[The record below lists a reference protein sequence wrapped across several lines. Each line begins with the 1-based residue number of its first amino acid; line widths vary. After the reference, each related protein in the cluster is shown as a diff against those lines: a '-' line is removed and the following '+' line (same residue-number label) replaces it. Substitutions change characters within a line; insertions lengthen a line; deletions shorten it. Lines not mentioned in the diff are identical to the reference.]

1 MTNSILDLWFK
12 SYSEKSL
19 SHRYITHEMI
29 MPLIRNLSTNFKVD
43 RIGHSA
49 KNIPIETITFGNGPS
64 KILMWS
70 QMHGNEST
78 TTKAIFDVLNTLIM
92 EPSLNPIFDGL
103 TVCLIPMLNPDGALA
118 YTRVN
123 ANQVDLNRDAQ
134 ELTQPE
140 SKILRQVYNSFKPD
154 YCFNLHGQRTIFGAG
169 KTGNSAVVSFLAPA
183 QDKQLTITSTRK
195 TAMEIIVQLNTKLQ
209 ADLPNQI
216 GLYDDAF
223 NINCVGDTFQ
233 SFNTPTVLVEAGHIK
248 DDYARDTTRKY
259 IFKTLL
265 FAFDY
270 LKSAVVVKNET
281 VEHYQSIPLNE
292 KCFFDLIIRNAKIED
307 GSKPLDIAFQF
318 AEVLERGKII
328 FKPKVEKIGDLSEFF
343 GHKEINAKGDLV
355 RTNTNESIYEGYENV
370 LVLINNEKMAILL

>member
-1 MTNSILDLWFK
+1 MTTSKLDLWFK
-12 SYSEKSL
+12 SYNEKSL

-29 MPLIRNLSTNFKVD
+29 VPLIQNLGANFKVD
-43 RIGHSA
+43 VVGHSV
-49 KNIPIETITFGNGPS
+49 KNIPIETITFGNGPT

-78 TTKAIFDVLNTLIM
+78 TTKALFDVLNTLIM
-92 EPSLNPIFDGL
+92 EPSLNPFFDEL
-103 TVCLIPMLNPDGALA
+103 TVCIVPMLNPDGAFA

-123 ANQVDLNRDAQ
+123 ANQFDLNRDAQ

-183 QDKQLTITSTRK
+183 QDEQLTVTNTRK
-195 TAMEIIVQLNTKLQ
+195 TAMEIIVQLNIKLK

-233 SFNTPTVLVEAGHIK
+233 SFNTPTVLVEAGHIRE
-248 DDYARDTTRKY
+248 DYPRDITRKY

-265 FAFDY
+265 LAFDY
-270 LKSAVVVKNET
+270 LKSGVVIKNET
-281 VEHYQSIPLNE
+281 VEQYQSIPLNE
-292 KCFFDLIIRNAKIED
+292 KCFFDVIIRNARIED
-307 GSKPLDIAFQF
+307 GSKQVDIAFQF
-318 AEVLERGKII
+318 AEVLQNGKIV

-343 GHKEINAKGDLV
+343 GHKEINAKGNLV
-355 RTNTNESIYEGYENV
+355 KTNTNKTIYEGYENV
-370 LVLINNEKMAILL
+370 LVLINNEKIPVML